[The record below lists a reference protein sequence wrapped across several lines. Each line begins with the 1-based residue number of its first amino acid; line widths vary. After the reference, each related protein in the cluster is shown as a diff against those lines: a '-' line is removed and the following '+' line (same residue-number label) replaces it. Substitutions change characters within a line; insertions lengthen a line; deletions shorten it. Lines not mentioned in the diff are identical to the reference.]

1 MKRLNLKSIGWLLS
15 VLTSLTF
22 SAAGRADAGDNPPSP
37 AGAPVHAS
45 IDTGWTLQLP
55 EDEKVVFK
63 GVVDFDASG
72 PSGAS
77 MMYPA
82 PNAGGFLVSLV
93 THAIILESMKGKRKS
108 AAQEA
113 ADKVLLPYQ
122 DIVQRYT
129 YRELMQR
136 VLDKNLLAEPVRL
149 VGYTEK
155 TETPRLIRSV
165 PIFSLTQDQTALVL
179 DNVISISQ
187 PGAPAYV
194 NTIRVVSTAAA
205 AGDLIPYWTANQ
217 GENLKAVTTAMVA
230 DSLQIALKSAAGNLT
245 TPHNRYKTL
254 RYYEGKTEKME
265 RALLVSEQCDR
276 LLIKT
281 LRGWLMSV
289 PVPRR
294 EPNPSLCTAAAS
306 ANLH

>member
-1 MKRLNLKSIGWLLS
+1 MKRLNLKSICWLLS

-22 SAAGRADAGDNPPSP
+22 SAAVRADTGDSQPAP
-37 AGAPVHAS
+37 AGTPEHIS
-45 IDTGWTLQLP
+45 NDTGWTLQLP

-72 PSGAS
+72 PSGAN
-77 MMYPA
+77 MLYPA
-82 PNAGGFLVSLV
+82 PNAGGFLVGLI

-122 DIVQRYT
+122 DVVQRYT

-136 VLDKNLLAEPVRL
+136 VLDKNLLAEPVKL

-155 TETPRLIRSV
+155 NETPRLIQSV

-179 DNVISISQ
+179 DNVISISK
-187 PGAPAYV
+187 PGVPAYV
-194 NTIRVVSTAAA
+194 NTIRVVSTAAGT
-205 AGDLIPYWTANQ
+205 GDLIPYWTANQ

-230 DSLQIALKSAAGNLT
+230 DSLQIALKKAAGNLNTDNT
-245 TPHNRYKTL
+245 TYKTL

-281 LRGWLMSV
+281 LRGWLMSI
-289 PVPRR
+289 PVSRS
-294 EPNPSLCTAAAS
+294 EPNSSLCAAAAS